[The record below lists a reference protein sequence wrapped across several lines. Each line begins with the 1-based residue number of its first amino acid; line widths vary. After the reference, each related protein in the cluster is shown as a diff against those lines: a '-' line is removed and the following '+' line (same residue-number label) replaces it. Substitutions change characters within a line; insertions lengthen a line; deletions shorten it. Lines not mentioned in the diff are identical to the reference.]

1 MPYYM
6 VRLILRHSPHFA
18 GKLLATLSFTC
29 VLGFAQETAVEM
41 PEAYFPELKSVL
53 RKLPQTSSLLDE
65 ERQRLKEAAG
75 GAKVARSASGL
86 KLRLNL
92 QGQSIHE
99 DRPNQD
105 FHHRYRFLGSAY
117 LKKPLY
123 HWGALKAEREIGELN
138 ERRASLRFKSSE
150 KSLTSEVRSHYL
162 NLVLFKYEIQL
173 AKETLSVARKNE
185 EDLSKRQDLGLG
197 TALGVD
203 EAIALR
209 LQQEIQLSNLESQ
222 FLKQSSLFDDF
233 VEADSNLSFER
244 TPAFLDFCENHPFS
258 PKSPILVSR
267 ISFQEVEEIELEVE
281 NEKRRIVIAESQL
294 KPKFNL
300 IGGVFQDQVAVADNR
315 ENLTRNNLLI
325 GVEAN
330 WAIWDSKKSTGEKEI
345 ALARKRRYEL
355 SAERLSRS
363 LRIELESLRNSLLS
377 LGKNIEVT
385 RQLVKVAENRYEKS
399 LIEFELNRIT
409 PIAHFE
415 TRISLDQSRLALLQA
430 VIHYQKTN
438 DRYLTRITFDTEDSS
453 NP

>member
-1 MPYYM
+1 MPYFM
-6 VRLILRHSPHFA
+6 VRAILRLSPHFTV
-18 GKLLATLSFTC
+18 KLLATLSLTC
-29 VLGFAQETAVEM
+29 VLGFAQKTDVEM
-41 PEAYFPELKSVL
+41 PEAYLPELKRVL
-53 RKLPQTSSLLDE
+53 RNLPQTSSLLDE
-65 ERQRLKEAAG
+65 ERQRMKEAAG
-75 GAKVARSASGL
+75 VTKVARSASGL
-86 KLRLNL
+86 KLKLNL
-92 QGQSIHE
+92 QGQSINE

-123 HWGALKAEREIGELN
+123 HWGALKAEREIGQLE
-138 ERRASLRFKSSE
+138 EERASLRFRSSA

-162 NLVLFKYEIQL
+162 DLVLFKYEIQL
-173 AKETLSVARKNE
+173 AEETLSIARKNE
-185 EDLSKRQDLGLG
+185 ENLSKRKELGLG

-209 LQQEIQLSNLESQ
+209 LQQEIQLSNLERQ
-222 FLKQSSLFDDF
+222 FLTQSSLFDDF

-244 TPAFLDFCENHPFS
+244 SPAFLDFCESHPFTQ
-258 PKSPILVSR
+258 KSPILISR
-267 ISFQEVEEIELEVE
+267 ISFQEVEEIELAVE

-300 IGGVFQDQVAVADNR
+300 IGGVFQDQVALADNR
-315 ENLTRNNLLI
+315 DNLTRNNLLI

-330 WAIWDSKKSTGEKEI
+330 WAIWDSEKSTGEKEI
-345 ALARKRRYEL
+345 ALARKRRYEI
-355 SAERLSRS
+355 SAERLSRT
-363 LRIELESLRNSLLS
+363 LRIELESLRHSLLA

-409 PIAHFE
+409 PVAHFQ
-415 TRISLDQSRLALLQA
+415 TRTSLDRSRLTLLQS
-430 VIHYQKTN
+430 VIHYQKTK
-438 DRYLTRITFDTEDSS
+438 DRYLTRTTFDTEDSS